1 LEFLKSN
8 GNTRAIRQEEKI
20 KGMQIGKDV
29 VKLSLFA
36 DDMILHLKDLKNA
49 TKKLLGIINSF
60 SKVSGYKINLEK
72 SVAFLYTNI
81 DRWRKTT
88 GK

>member
-1 LEFLKSN
+1 
-8 GNTRAIRQEEKI
+8 
-20 KGMQIGKDV
+20 
-29 VKLSLFA
+29 
-36 DDMILHLKDLKNA
+36 MILHLKDLKNA